1 MKPETIAIHGGNFP
15 DDTHRPAVQSLTLA
29 TTFARPGGSI
39 HHYARA
45 SNPNRTSLENVLA
58 LLEGGADAA
67 AFSSGNAAGMT
78 VFQALPPGSHV
89 IVPTAMYQGLRVQ
102 IQSLF
107 KGILEVTFADLGKP
121 EEVAAAIRP
130 ETRLLWI
137 ETPSNPMLQLCD
149 IAALCALVQPH
160 GVQVVCDNTFA
171 TPVFQ
176 QPLASGADIV
186 MHSGTKYLGGH
197 SDILSGALITKT
209 QTPLWNRIREIQVSG
224 GAVPSPF
231 DCYLLTRS
239 IRTLH
244 YRMRGHA
251 HNAQKLAEFLNHHPQ
266 VEQVYY
272 PGLPSHAGHEI
283 AQKQMTGYGAVLSFL
298 VKEGV
303 EKADRVVAAL
313 KLYTHATSIGG
324 VESLIE
330 RRASVEPPDTK
341 TPQHLLRVSV
351 GLEHIDDLLA
361 DMEQALS
368 I

>member
-15 DDTHRPAVQSLTLA
+15 DDTHRPAIQSLTLA
-29 TTFARPGGSI
+29 TTFARPSGSP
-39 HHYARA
+39 HQYARA
-45 SNPNRTSLENVLA
+45 SNPNRASLENVLA
-58 LLEGGADAA
+58 LLEGGAEAA
-67 AFSSGNAAGMT
+67 AFGSGNAAGMT
-78 VFQALPPGSHV
+78 VFQALAPGSHA
-89 IVPTAMYQGLRVQ
+89 IVPSTMYQGLRLQ
-102 IQSLF
+102 IQSVF
-107 KGILEVTFADLGKP
+107 KGILEVTFADLGNP

-137 ETPSNPMLQLCD
+137 ETPSNPMLNLYD
-149 IAALCALVQPH
+149 IAALCALVQPQ
-160 GVQVVCDNTFA
+160 GIQVVCDNTFA

-176 QPLASGADIV
+176 QPLALGADIV
-186 MHSGTKYLGGH
+186 MHSSTKYLGGH
-197 SDILSGALITKT
+197 SDILGGALITKAK
-209 QTPLWNRIREIQVSG
+209 TPLWERIREIQVLG

-251 HNAQKLAEFLNHHPQ
+251 ANAQKLAEFLETRPE
-266 VEQVYY
+266 VEDVYY

-283 AQKQMTGYGAVLSFL
+283 ARKQMSGYGAVISFL
-298 VKEGV
+298 VKEGP

-341 TPQHLLRVSV
+341 TPPNLLRVSV
-351 GLEHIDDLLA
+351 GLEHIDDLIA
-361 DMEQALS
+361 DMEQALMC
-368 I
+368 